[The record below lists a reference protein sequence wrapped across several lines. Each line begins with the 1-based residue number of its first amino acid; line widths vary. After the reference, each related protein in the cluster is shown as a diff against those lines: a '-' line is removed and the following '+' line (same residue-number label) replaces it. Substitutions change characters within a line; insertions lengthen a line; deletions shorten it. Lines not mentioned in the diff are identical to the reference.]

1 MSGSGHS
8 ASPPVFRLAQ
18 TVSPRPL
25 PVPTDRPLRVA
36 VLVSGGGTTLLN
48 FVKER
53 AAGRLPIDIP
63 LVIASRPDCGGIQRA
78 ADAAIPC
85 EVVAR
90 KAFPDVAS
98 FSAAI
103 FARLRALR
111 IDLVTLAGFLSL
123 LEIPEDFRDRVLN
136 IHPSLIPA
144 FSGHGF
150 HGHHVH
156 EAVIAR
162 GACVSGCTVHLA
174 DNEYDHGPIL
184 LQRVV
189 PVLEDDTP
197 DRLARRVFA
206 AECEAYPE
214 ALRRIATG
222 QLVVAGPRVTRNS

>member
-1 MSGSGHS
+1 
-8 ASPPVFRLAQ
+8 
-18 TVSPRPL
+18 VSPRPL

-78 ADAAIPC
+78 AAAAIPC

-90 KAFPDVAS
+90 KA
-98 FSAAI
+98 
-103 FARLRALR
+103 
-111 IDLVTLAGFLSL
+111 
-123 LEIPEDFRDRVLN
+123 FRDRVLN

-222 QLVVAGPRVTRNS
+222 QLVVAGPRVVRRA